1 MNAIR
6 NLLFSSTAS
15 FALVLSACQ
24 PNTEVTPAQ
33 VVADLFGVVQTL
45 QRIEPLVVAA
55 DPKLISPAEQLAL
68 ANDLALAQQALAGF
82 SQGLPATSGA
92 SVARQV
98 EGYLNDVVN
107 VLAMVPNLYSAEINA
122 AAVILPIVEVFVNQ
136 YLPVGA
142 SPTLNLR
149 ASAKA
154 KGNAPMPPDL
164 ARRTL
169 HITIVAK

>member
-6 NLLFSSTAS
+6 NLLFASTAS

-33 VVADLFGVVQTL
+33 VVADLSGVVQTL
-45 QRIEPLVVAA
+45 QRVEPLIVAA
-55 DPKLISPAEQLAL
+55 DPKLISPAVQLAL
-68 ANDLALAQQALAGF
+68 VNDLALAQQALAGF
-82 SQGLPATSGA
+82 SQELPVAAGA

-107 VLAMVPNLYSAEINA
+107 VLATIPNPYSTEINA
-122 AAVILPIVEVFVNQ
+122 AAVILPIVEIFVNK

-142 SPTLNLR
+142 SPALNLR
-149 ASAKA
+149 ASAKV
-154 KGNAPMPPDL
+154 KGAAPMPPDL

-169 HITIVAK
+169 HIAVVAK